1 MARQATLS
9 GKEQLEL
16 LVKRT
21 IWEVWVRRNRDM
33 NCHRLVL
40 ANPIG
45 PIVALVF
52 DRRVPPTAQVDD
64 MVRGG
69 DV

>member
-1 MARQATLS
+1 MGEGCAL

-16 LVKRT
+16 LVERT

-33 NCHRLVL
+33 NRHRLV
-40 ANPIG
+40 G
-45 PIVALVF
+45 QS
-52 DRRVPPTAQVDD
+52 DRPDRCTGLRPPGSPTAQVND